1 MAAQLEEP
9 LSLTVRPMHGNN
21 KVANRAADSK
31 PARWIAA
38 ALVEVDNKRAAV
50 TEAVEVTG
58 SAIDKPLA
66 VQAGEIRGPSV
77 VLPEA
82 GAQQKPAVRVAAP
95 VWEVVAAA
103 VGEVAVA
110 VGDGGR

>member
-1 MAAQLEEP
+1 M
-9 LSLTVRPMHGNN
+9 RGNN
-21 KVANRAADSK
+21 KHVNRAADSK

-38 ALVEVDNKRAAV
+38 ALVEVGNSRAPV
-50 TEAVEVTG
+50 TVAVEATG

-77 VLPEA
+77 VLQEA
-82 GAQQKPAVRVAAP
+82 GAQHEPADRVAAP

>member
-9 LSLTVRPMHGNN
+9 LSLTVRPMRGNN
-21 KVANRAADSK
+21 KLVSRAADSK
-31 PARWIAA
+31 PARWIAV
-38 ALVEVDNKRAAV
+38 ALVEVDNRRAAV
-50 TEAVEVTG
+50 TVPVGATG
-58 SAIDKPLA
+58 SAIDKPQ
-66 VQAGEIRGPSV
+66 VDQAGEIRGPSV

-82 GAQQKPAVRVAAP
+82 GAQHEPAVRVAAP

-110 VGDGGR
+110 AGDGGR